1 MALPGQAGTTQPPGA
16 SAFFCWCLQ
25 TWASHGSHTQGA
37 LLDSHTAPERGAQRT
52 PDLGPTSNRMF
63 KKKGCEQKIV
73 DTLLSMNEQETRYS
87 YSTTGT
93 KGKTLNNDLLIN
105 DNEILKD

>member
-1 MALPGQAGTTQPPGA
+1 
-16 SAFFCWCLQ
+16 
-25 TWASHGSHTQGA
+25 
-37 LLDSHTAPERGAQRT
+37 
-52 PDLGPTSNRMF
+52 
-63 KKKGCEQKIV
+63 
-73 DTLLSMNEQETRYS
+73 MNEQETRYS